1 MNVSSI
7 IIIEVIVIIVASYST
22 EMGGKS
28 ILNVNCL
35 KSGCSSLAKGKQIK
49 EMCLQPRPITLK
61 FF

>member
-28 ILNVNCL
+28 IFECKL
-35 KSGCSSLAKGKQIK
+35 
-49 EMCLQPRPITLK
+49 P
-61 FF
+61 